1 MFVRK
6 EEQEQMEVLL
16 RDWREQRGNLVPVF
30 VRLHEILGKD
40 GETVFSFKARPGVSY
55 SLRAAYRSAS
65 DTSDIGSLFALVDII
80 DDDPSARWLSVCFYA
95 ESVTDPEE
103 RGNLI
108 PGGLL
113 GEDGYCFDIFEEDEG
128 LMAYLEARAEE
139 AREKSHHSGSPGFP

>member
-65 DTSDIGSLFALVDII
+65 DTSDIGDRSRRAGKFDPWRPPRGGWILF
-80 DDDPSARWLSVCFYA
+80 RYF
-95 ESVTDPEE
+95 
-103 RGNLI
+103 
-108 PGGLL
+108 
-113 GEDGYCFDIFEEDEG
+113 
-128 LMAYLEARAEE
+128 
-139 AREKSHHSGSPGFP
+139 